1 MKKIYPLFFCIYITV
16 YFSLSAQDK
25 STIAPFKKIKIA
37 CIGNSITAGAGASD
51 REKKG
56 YVGVLTEM
64 LGEGY
69 EVRNFGVSGATAC
82 RETHKPYVDLPAF
95 REAKEFQPDI
105 VTIAL
110 GTNDSQPKVWNTDN
124 FAKNFEKDLAFI
136 CDQFINLSS
145 KPTVYLCLPIPI
157 IPNDRWAH
165 QPSVLSN
172 EIIPLI
178 KKVAQKEG
186 LKIID
191 LYTPFIGKTE
201 YYDDMLHPNDVGHR
215 IIAEQIYRTLKPGY
229 DFTKLKREKLNRGLV
244 AIREDVKTV
253 NVSWRYLSSDIS
265 TTTFNIYRNGKKI
278 NVTPIAQSTYFKDTD
293 APKGVLTYEVRPVK
307 YAIESAKDKFSYTLK
322 DTEKDT
328 DSTGYLNIPLN
339 IPPEGTTPNGQNYS
353 YQANDASVGDVDGDG
368 EYEIILKWEPTNAHD
383 NAHDG
388 YTGNVYIDCYKLDG
402 EQLWRIDL
410 GKNIRAGA
418 HYTQFIVFDLDGDN
432 KAEIVMKTA
441 DGTKDGKGNIIGDKK
456 ADYRNKNGRILEGP
470 EFLTVFE
477 GSSGKALQ
485 TIDYIPQ
492 RGRLEDWGDSE
503 GNRSDR
509 FLACVAY
516 LDGEY
521 PSVVMCRG
529 YYTRTVL
536 AAFDWKNKKLTNRW
550 VFDSNIKGNEAY
562 AGQGNHNLR
571 VGDIDGD
578 GCDEIVYGACA
589 IDHNGEGLYSTGLGH
604 GDALHLT
611 AFDPSS
617 KKLQV
622 WDCHENRRD
631 GSTFRDAETGAII
644 FQVPSNTDV
653 GRCMAAD
660 INPNHKGIE
669 MWSLDSH
676 GIRNIKGEVIDP
688 SLKGV
693 SINMACWWDGDLTRE
708 LLDGTRITKYDYL
721 NGDSD
726 LLFDCE
732 GCLKNNGTKSNPCF
746 CADILGDWR
755 EEVIWRTKDNKNLRI
770 YVTPYETPYR
780 FYSLMED
787 PIYRISAA
795 TQNVAYN
802 QPTQA
807 GYYFGS
813 DLGKIFPRKEIR
825 TTEDKILLDA
835 GMDYD
840 SYKWS
845 NGETSRMIILDKK
858 SDTSEKPIEIKLEVT
873 YKGGKFND
881 QINVTFLNK

>member
-1 MKKIYPLFFCIYITV
+1 MKKIHPLFFCIYLIA
-16 YFSLSAQDK
+16 YFSLSAQNK
-25 STIAPFKKIKIA
+25 SAIVPFKKIKIA
-37 CIGNSITAGAGASD
+37 CVGNSITAGAGASD

-56 YVGVLTEM
+56 YVGVLSTM
-64 LGEGY
+64 MGLGYDVE
-69 EVRNFGVSGATAC
+69 NFGVSGATAC

-110 GTNDSQPKVWNTDN
+110 GTNDSQPKVWNTGD
-124 FAKNFEKDLAFI
+124 FSKNFEKDLASI
-136 CDQFINLSS
+136 CDEFIQLPS
-145 KPTVYLCLPIPI
+145 KPIVYLCLPIPI
-157 IPNDRWAH
+157 VPNNRWPH
-165 QPSVLSN
+165 QPDVLVN

-178 KKVAQKEG
+178 KKVAQDKG

-191 LYTPFIGKTE
+191 LYTPLIDKSND
-201 YYDDMLHPNDVGHR
+201 YSDMLHPNDVGHYL
-215 IIAEQIYRTLKPGY
+215 IADQIYKTLKQGY
-229 DFTKLKREKLNRGLV
+229 DFAKLKREKLGRGVV
-244 AIREDVKTV
+244 AVREKNGSVD
-253 NVSWRYLSSDIS
+253 VSWRLLSSDPLNVA
-265 TTTFNIYRNGKKI
+265 FNIYRNGKRI
-278 NVTPIAQSTYFKDTD
+278 NPNPLSQSTYYKDVD
-293 APKGVLTYEVRPVK
+293 APNGKLIYEIRAVCDN
-307 YAIESAKDKFSYTLK
+307 IESKTDKHLFELK
-322 DTEKDT
+322 NSDND
-328 DSTGYLNIPLN
+328 GYINVPLDIPRDGL
-339 IPPEGTTPNGQNYS
+339 TPDGRTYS
-353 YQANDASVGDVDGDG
+353 YQANDASIGDVDGDG
-368 EYEIILKWEPTNAHD
+368 EYEIILKWDPTNSHD

-388 YTGNVYIDCYKLDG
+388 YTGNVFVDCYKMDG
-402 EQLWRIDL
+402 RRLWRIDL
-410 GKNIRAGA
+410 GRNIRAGA

-441 DGTKDGKGNIIGDKK
+441 DGTKDGKGNIIGDKN
-456 ADYRNKNGRILEGP
+456 ADYRNKNGRILDGP
-470 EFLTVFE
+470 EYLTVFD
-477 GSSGKALQ
+477 GLTGKAFQ

-492 RGRLEDWGDSE
+492 RGSSIEWGDE
-503 GNRSDR
+503 KANRSDR

-516 LDGEY
+516 LDGVY

-536 AAFDWKNKKLTNRW
+536 AAFDWRNKKLTNRW
-550 VFDSNIKGNEAY
+550 VFDSNSPGNEAY

-589 IDHNGEGLYSTGLGH
+589 IDHDGKGIYSTGFGH
-604 GDALHLT
+604 GDAMHMT

-617 KKLQV
+617 RKLQV
-622 WDCHENRRD
+622 WDCHENKRD
-631 GSTFRDAETGAII
+631 GSTFRDAESGTLI
-644 FQVPSNTDV
+644 FQVGSNIDV

-660 INPNHKGIE
+660 IDSTNKGVE

-676 GIRNIKGEVIDP
+676 GVRNIKGEVINP
-688 SLKGV
+688 SLKGI

-708 LLDGTRITKYDYL
+708 LLDGTCITKYDHL

-732 GCLKNNGTKSNPCF
+732 ACLKNNGTKSNPCF

-858 SDTSEKPIEIKLEVT
+858 SETCGKPIEIELEVT

-881 QINVTFLNK
+881 QINITFLNK

>member
-1 MKKIYPLFFCIYITV
+1 MKKIYPLFFCIYFAA
-16 YFSLSAQDK
+16 YLSLSAQNK
-25 STIAPFKKIKIA
+25 SSIVPSKKIKIA

-56 YVGVLTEM
+56 YVE
-64 LGEGY
+64 
-69 EVRNFGVSGATAC
+69 
-82 RETHKPYVDLPAF
+82 
-95 REAKEFQPDI
+95 
-105 VTIAL
+105 
-110 GTNDSQPKVWNTDN
+110 
-124 FAKNFEKDLAFI
+124 
-136 CDQFINLSS
+136 
-145 KPTVYLCLPIPI
+145 
-157 IPNDRWAH
+157 
-165 QPSVLSN
+165 
-172 EIIPLI
+172 
-178 KKVAQKEG
+178 
-186 LKIID
+186 
-191 LYTPFIGKTE
+191 
-201 YYDDMLHPNDVGHR
+201 DMLHPNDVGHR
-215 IIAEQIYRTLKPGY
+215 VIAEQIYRTLKPGY
-229 DFTKLKREKLNRGLV
+229 DFSKLKREKLNRGLV
-244 AIREDVKTV
+244 AIREDDKTV
-253 NVSWRYLSSDIS
+253 NISWRYLSSDLS

-278 NVTPIAQSTYFKDTD
+278 NVTPIAQSTYFKDTN
-293 APKGVLTYEVRPVK
+293 APKGVLTYEVRPVE
-307 YAIESAKDKFSYTLK
+307 YGIESAKEKFSYTLK
-322 DTEKDT
+322 DTN
-328 DSTGYLNIPLN
+328 SIGYLNIPLN
-339 IPPEGTTPNGQNYS
+339 IPPEGITPNGQSYS

-388 YTGNVYIDCYKLDG
+388 YTGNVYIDCYKLNG
-402 EQLWRIDL
+402 RQLWRIDL

-418 HYTQFIVFDLDGDN
+418 HYTQFMVFDLDGDL
-432 KAEIVMKTA
+432 KAEVVMKTA
-441 DGTKDGKGNIIGDKK
+441 DGTIDGEGNVIGNEK

-477 GSSGKALQ
+477 GSTGKALQ

-536 AAFDWKNKKLTNRW
+536 AAFDWKNRKLTNRW
-550 VFDSNIKGNEAY
+550 VFDSNTKGNEAY

-578 GCDEIVYGACA
+578 GYDEIVYGACA
-589 IDHNGEGLYSTGLGH
+589 IDHNGQGLYSTGLGH

-622 WDCHENRRD
+622 WDCHENRKD
-631 GSTFRDAETGAII
+631 GSTFRDAETGNII

-660 INPNHKGIE
+660 I
-669 MWSLDSH
+669 
-676 GIRNIKGEVIDP
+676 
-688 SLKGV
+688 
-693 SINMACWWDGDLTRE
+693 
-708 LLDGTRITKYDYL
+708 
-721 NGDSD
+721 
-726 LLFDCE
+726 F
-732 GCLKNNGTKSNPCF
+732 
-746 CADILGDWR
+746 GDWR

-770 YVTPYETPYR
+770 YITPYETPYR

-802 QPTQA
+802 QPTQV

-813 DLGKIFPRKEIR
+813 DLGKIFPQKEIR

-858 SDTSEKPIEIKLEVT
+858 SETCGKPIEIELEVT